1 MTPAD
6 QARDSALHC
15 EAKKHAYRQTQDGVV
30 VSFVLHPDEVPGS
43 LATAPLG
50 ARYVLALVQIG
61 DDELPVPAKENGTKP
76 RQVKPRPDGAS
87 REKMDWRD
95 MPVAQ
100 RAGIL
105 INDAVFA
112 AYLREHHPDEWH
124 ETGDADACLKFIC
137 KIESKRDLAVNARA
151 EQMFDHLT
159 ADYRAWQAAERV
171 GA

>member
-87 REKMDWRD
+87 REKMDWREVQ
-95 MPVAQ
+95 PAAQ
-100 RAGIL
+100 AGIRCGEAAFVRFL
-105 INDAVFA
+105 QDNYGEDFQAMERDAA
-112 AYLREHHPDEWH
+112 ATVRYLC
-124 ETGDADACLKFIC
+124 G
-137 KIESKRDLAVNARA
+137 VNSRA
-151 EQMFDHLT
+151 ELGTKHAARVIWHQLDNQ
-159 ADYRAWQAAERV
+159 YQAWMRV
-171 GA
+171 S